1 MRNLP
6 LRLSRGIVLVI
17 GLWTLV
23 WLPLVLSEGMAAE
36 PQEQVLGDPDAPV
49 TIIEY
54 ASLTCPHCAQ
64 FHNEVLPELKER
76 YIDPGKVRLIYRD
89 FPLDQVALAAA
100 ALAHCA
106 GSDRYFSMLDVLFE
120 TQSNWA
126 RADNPITALK
136 RLGKLGGL
144 TEEGM
149 QACLNDEQ
157 LTDGIL
163 QTRLEG
169 QNQYDIGSTPT
180 FVIDGKTYSGSRDV
194 EGSAS
199 CSTRCWISPERAAAA
214 CLRQIWWSERI
225 RRTRYA
231 IEGFQ
236 PPGTADIAGGHA
248 SIRPALSRCKSPSS
262 ASPAS
267 SRSGNRPSSWSSRV

>member
-1 MRNLP
+1 M
-6 LRLSRGIVLVI
+6 
-17 GLWTLV
+17 
-23 WLPLVLSEGMAAE
+23 
-36 PQEQVLGDPDAPV
+36 
-49 TIIEY
+49 
-54 ASLTCPHCAQ
+54 
-64 FHNEVLPELKER
+64 PELKER

-149 QACLNDEQ
+149 QACLNDEAA
-157 LTDGIL
+157 DRRHPPDPSRGPESVRH
-163 QTRLEG
+163 RL
-169 QNQYDIGSTPT
+169 DPT

-194 EGSAS
+194 EEFGKLLDPLLDQS
-199 CSTRCWISPERAAAA
+199 
-214 CLRQIWWSERI
+214 
-225 RRTRYA
+225 
-231 IEGFQ
+231 
-236 PPGTADIAGGHA
+236 
-248 SIRPALSRCKSPSS
+248 
-262 ASPAS
+262 
-267 SRSGNRPSSWSSRV
+267 

>member
-1 MRNLP
+1 VRNLL
-6 LRLSRGIVLVI
+6 LRPSGGIVLVI

-23 WLPLVLSEGMAAE
+23 CLPLVLSEGAAAE
-36 PQEQVLGDPDAPV
+36 PQEQILGDPDAPV

-64 FHNEVLPELKER
+64 FHTEVLPELKER
-76 YIDPGKVRLIYRD
+76 YIDPGKIRLIYRD
-89 FPLDQVALAAA
+89 FPLDQMALTAA

-106 GSDRYFSMLDVLFE
+106 GPERYFSMLDVLFE

-126 RADNPITALK
+126 RADNPVTALK

-144 TEEGM
+144 TEEEM
-149 QACLNDEQ
+149 QACLSDQE

-180 FVIDGKTYSGSRDV
+180 FVIDGKTYSGSLDV
-194 EGSAS
+194 EGF
-199 CSTRCWISPERAAAA
+199 
-214 CLRQIWWSERI
+214 SELLDPLLD
-225 RRTRYA
+225 
-231 IEGFQ
+231 Q
-236 PPGTADIAGGHA
+236 
-248 SIRPALSRCKSPSS
+248 S
-262 ASPAS
+262 
-267 SRSGNRPSSWSSRV
+267 

>member
-1 MRNLP
+1 VRNLL
-6 LRLSRGIVLVI
+6 LRPSGGIVLVI

-23 WLPLVLSEGMAAE
+23 CLPLVLSEGAAAE
-36 PQEQVLGDPDAPV
+36 PQEQILGDPDAPV

-64 FHNEVLPELKER
+64 FHTEVLPELKER

-89 FPLDQVALAAA
+89 FPLDQMALTAA

-106 GSDRYFSMLDVLFE
+106 GPERYFSMLDVLFE

-126 RADNPITALK
+126 RADNPVTALK

-144 TEEGM
+144 TEEEM
-149 QACLNDEQ
+149 QACLSDQE

-180 FVIDGKTYSGSRDV
+180 FVIDGKTYSGSLDV
-194 EGSAS
+194 EGF
-199 CSTRCWISPERAAAA
+199 
-214 CLRQIWWSERI
+214 SELLDPLLD
-225 RRTRYA
+225 
-231 IEGFQ
+231 Q
-236 PPGTADIAGGHA
+236 
-248 SIRPALSRCKSPSS
+248 S
-262 ASPAS
+262 
-267 SRSGNRPSSWSSRV
+267 